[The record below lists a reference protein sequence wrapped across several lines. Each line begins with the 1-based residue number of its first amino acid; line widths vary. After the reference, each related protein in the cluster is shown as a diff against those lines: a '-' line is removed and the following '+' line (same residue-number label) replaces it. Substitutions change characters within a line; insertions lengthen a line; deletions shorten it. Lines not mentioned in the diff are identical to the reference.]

1 MRKVMSATL
10 APYHVEA
17 YNTAKA
23 SENKIHDD
31 AVAKKFGFG
40 GGLVP
45 GAIVYAYMTHL
56 PLERWGRAWLEHGT
70 AECRFFKPVY
80 DGDQV
85 IVTATEQDGVLDIKL
100 ECRGIACA
108 TGTAALPG
116 VPPSPPPLADYRDV
130 PQRPSRPPADATS
143 LALDT
148 WLGMDPLPVTS
159 ELIAQYV
166 SDVRETSPLYVDE
179 GLLHPVLV
187 PHIGNFALN
196 RNVTLGPWMHV
207 GSTIQHFAAAR
218 RGDSLTVRARVVNN
232 YEHKGH
238 LFVDLDA
245 VIVANNTT
253 PIVRTG
259 HISIY
264 RPRQLAA
271 A

>member
-1 MRKVMSATL
+1 MPATL
-10 APYHVEA
+10 AAYHVEA
-17 YNTAKA
+17 FNTAKA

-31 AVAKKFGFG
+31 EVAKKFGFG

-85 IVTATEQDGVLDIKL
+85 TVTATEADGRLDISL
-100 ECRGIACA
+100 ECRGIVCA
-108 TGTAALPG
+108 TGSASLPDPAPT
-116 VPPSPPPLADYRDV
+116 PPSLADYRDV
-130 PQRPSRPPADATS
+130 PQRPSRPPASPSS
-143 LALDT
+143 LPIDT
-148 WLGMDPLPVTS
+148 WLGIEPLPVTS
-159 ELIAQYV
+159 ELIAQYLN
-166 SDVRETSPLYVDE
+166 DARETSPLYAVE

-207 GSTIQHFAAAR
+207 GSKIEHFAAAKL
-218 RGDSLTVRARVVNN
+218 GDSLTVRARVVNN

-245 VIVANNTT
+245 LIVANNTT

>member
-1 MRKVMSATL
+1 MTAALS
-10 APYHVEA
+10 YSVEGF
-17 YNTAKA
+17 NTSKA

-31 AVAKKFGFG
+31 TVAKQFGFS

-56 PLERWGRAWLEHGT
+56 PLERWGRDWLERGT
-70 AECRFFKPVY
+70 AECRFAKPVY

-85 IVTATEQDGVLDIKL
+85 TVTATERGGVLDISL
-100 ECRGIACA
+100 ECRGVVCA
-108 TGTAALPG
+108 TGTASLPDAA
-116 VPPSPPPLADYRDV
+116 PSPPALAEFRDV
-130 PQRPSRPPADATS
+130 TQRSDRPPADEVS
-143 LALDT
+143 LAVGT
-148 WLGMDPLPVTS
+148 WLGIDPLPVTS
-159 ELIAQYV
+159 ELVAQYV
-166 SDVRETSPLYVDE
+166 SDVHETSPLYVRE

-207 GSTIQHFAAAR
+207 GSTIQHFAAAQL
-218 RGDSLTVRARVVNN
+218 GDTLTVRARVTGN

-245 VIVANNTT
+245 LIVANNST
-253 PIVRTG
+253 PLVRTG

>member
-1 MRKVMSATL
+1 MSAATV
-10 APYHVEA
+10 YSVEA

-31 AVAKKFGFG
+31 AIAKKFGFG

-56 PLERWGRAWLEHGT
+56 PIERWGRDWLERGT
-70 AECRFFKPVY
+70 AECRFAKPVY
-80 DGDQV
+80 DGDRV
-85 IVTATEQDGVLDIKL
+85 TVTASETAGGLDIKL
-100 ECRGIACA
+100 ECRGVVCA
-108 TGTAALPG
+108 TGTAALPDA
-116 VPPSPPPLADYRDV
+116 PPPPPALADFRDV
-130 PQRPSRPPADATS
+130 PQRPTRPPADPTS
-143 LALDT
+143 LAVDT
-148 WLGMDPLPVTS
+148 WLGIDPVVVTP

-166 SDVRETSPLYVDE
+166 GEARETSPLYTRD

-207 GSTIQHFAAAR
+207 GSKIQHFAAAR
-218 RGDSLTVRARVVNN
+218 LGDALTVRARVVAN

-245 VIVANNTT
+245 LIVANNTT

>member
-1 MRKVMSATL
+1 MTAALS
-10 APYHVEA
+10 YSVEA
-17 YNTAKA
+17 FNTAKA

-31 AVAKKFGFG
+31 EIAKKFGFG

-56 PLERWGRAWLEHGT
+56 PIERWGRAWLERGA
-70 AECRFFKPVY
+70 AECRFSKPVY
-80 DGDQV
+80 DGDRV
-85 IVTATEQDGVLDIKL
+85 TVTAVERDGILDISL
-100 ECRGIACA
+100 ECRGVVCA
-108 TGTAALPG
+108 TGTAALPD
-116 VPPSPPPLADYRDV
+116 VAPPPALADFRDV
-130 PQRPSRPPADATS
+130 PQWSSRPPADQTS
-143 LALDT
+143 LAVGT
-148 WLGMDPLPVTS
+148 WLGIDPLAVTS
-159 ELIAQYV
+159 ELVAQYAG
-166 SDVRETSPLYVDE
+166 DVREASPLYARE

-207 GSTIQHFAAAR
+207 GSKIQHFAPAR
-218 RGDSLTVRARVVNN
+218 LGDSLTVRARVVAN

-245 VIVANNTT
+245 LIVANNSA
-253 PIVRTG
+253 PIARTG

>member
-1 MRKVMSATL
+1 MAVAL

-17 YNTAKA
+17 FNTAKA

-31 AVAKKFGFG
+31 EIAKKFGFG

-45 GAIVYAYMTHL
+45 GAIVYAYMAHL
-56 PLERWGRAWLEHGT
+56 PVERWGRDWLERGT
-70 AECRFFKPVY
+70 AECRFSKPVY
-80 DGDQV
+80 DGDR
-85 IVTATEQDGVLDIKL
+85 VTVAAAERDDTLDISL
-100 ECRGIACA
+100 ECRGVVCA
-108 TGTAALPG
+108 TGTAALP
-116 VPPSPPPLADYRDV
+116 VATTPPPALADFRDV
-130 PQRPSRPPADATS
+130 PQWSSRPPADQTS
-143 LALDT
+143 LAVDT
-148 WLGMDPLPVTS
+148 WLGIDPLVVTL

-166 SDVRETSPLYVDE
+166 GDVGETSPLYTRE

-207 GSTIQHFAAAR
+207 GSKIQHFAPAR
-218 RGDSLTVRARVVNN
+218 LGDSLTVRARVVAN

-245 VIVANNTT
+245 LIVANNHT
-253 PIVRTG
+253 PIARTG

>member
-1 MRKVMSATL
+1 ML
-10 APYHVEA
+10 APYTVEA
-17 YNTAKA
+17 FNTAKV

-31 AVAKKFGFG
+31 EVAKKFGFG

-56 PLERWGRAWLEHGT
+56 PVERWGRDWLDRGM
-70 AECRFFKPVY
+70 AECRFIKPVY

-85 IVTATEQDGVLDIKL
+85 IVTATERDGVLDISL
-100 ECRGIACA
+100 ECRGVVCA
-108 TGTAALPG
+108 TGTAA
-116 VPPSPPPLADYRDV
+116 PPIRAATPPLAEFRDV
-130 PQRPSRPPADATS
+130 PQRPSRPPADEQS
-143 LALDT
+143 LAVGT
-148 WLGMDPLPVTS
+148 WLGIEPLIVTP

-166 SDVRETSPLYVDE
+166 ADVRETLPLYQAE

-207 GSTIQHFAAAR
+207 GSQIQHYAAAR
-218 RGDSLTVRARVVNN
+218 LGDSLGVRARVTGN

-245 VIVANNTT
+245 LIVANNTT
-253 PIVRTG
+253 PIARTG

>member
-1 MRKVMSATL
+1 MPASL
-10 APYHVEA
+10 AAYHVEA
-17 YNTAKA
+17 FNTAKA

-56 PLERWGRAWLEHGT
+56 PLERWGRDWLERGT
-70 AECRFFKPVY
+70 AECRFMKPVY

-85 IVTATEQDGVLDIKL
+85 TVTATERDNVLDINL
-100 ECRGIACA
+100 ECRGVICA
-108 TGTAALPG
+108 TGTAALPDPAT
-116 VPPSPPPLADYRDV
+116 PPALAEFRDV
-130 PQRPSRPPADATS
+130 PQRPSRPPADEQS
-143 LALDT
+143 LAVGT
-148 WLGMDPLPVTS
+148 WLGIEPLVVTR
-159 ELIAQYV
+159 ELVAQYA
-166 SDVRETSPLYVDE
+166 SDVRETSPLYVDK

-207 GSTIQHFAAAR
+207 GSKIQHFAAAR
-218 RGDSLTVRARVVNN
+218 VGDSLGVRARVTGN
-232 YEHKGH
+232 YQHKGH

-245 VIVANNTT
+245 LIVANNAT
-253 PIVRTG
+253 PIVRTA
-259 HISIY
+259 HLSIY

>member
-1 MRKVMSATL
+1 MPAL
-10 APYHVEA
+10 APYQVEA
-17 YNTAKA
+17 FNTAKA

-45 GAIVYAYMTHL
+45 GAIVYAYMSHL
-56 PLERWGRAWLEHGT
+56 PLERWGRDWLEHGT
-70 AECRFFKPVY
+70 AECRFMKPVY
-80 DGDQV
+80 DGDR
-85 IVTATEQDGVLDIKL
+85 VTVAATERDGVLDISL
-100 ECRGIACA
+100 ACRGIVCA

-116 VPPSPPPLADYRDV
+116 PATPPALAEFRDV
-130 PQRPSRPPADATS
+130 PQRPNRPPADEAS
-143 LALDT
+143 LAVGT
-148 WLGMDPLPVTS
+148 WLGIEPLAVTP
-159 ELIAQYV
+159 ELVAQYAG
-166 SDVRETSPLYVDE
+166 DVRETSPLYAAE

-207 GSTIQHFAAAR
+207 GSKIQHFAAAR
-218 RGDSLTVRARVVNN
+218 IGDSLGVRARVTGN

-245 VIVANNTT
+245 LIVANNTT
-253 PIVRTG
+253 PIVRTA
-259 HISIY
+259 HLSIY

>member
-1 MRKVMSATL
+1 MTAAL
-10 APYHVEA
+10 AAYRVEA

-31 AVAKKFGFG
+31 AVARKFGFG

-56 PLERWGRAWLEHGT
+56 PLERWGRAWLERGT
-70 AECRFFKPVY
+70 AECRFAKPVY

-85 IVTATEQDGVLDIKL
+85 VATATESDGVLDIRL
-100 ECRGIACA
+100 ECRGVVCA
-108 TGTAALPG
+108 TGIAALPDPG
-116 VPPSPPPLADYRDV
+116 QSPSLADFTAV
-130 PQRPSRPPADATS
+130 AQRQTRPPADETS
-143 LALDT
+143 LAVGI
-148 WLGMDPLPVTS
+148 WLGIEPVVATP
-159 ELIAQYV
+159 ELIAQYAR
-166 SDVRETSPLYVDE
+166 DVREASPLYERE

-187 PHIGNFALN
+187 PHICNFALN

-207 GSTIQHFAAAR
+207 GSKIQHFAAAR
-218 RGDSLTVRARVVNN
+218 VGDSLGVRARVTGN

-238 LFVDLDA
+238 LFVDIDA
-245 VIVANNTT
+245 LIVANE
-253 PIVRTG
+253 RTQIARSQ
-259 HISIY
+259 HLSIY